1 MHTLQMCKFSAAP
14 EAHFKSI
21 PKLGGGQ
28 LIDCGVVHS
37 ALLYCYSKLVLC
49 TKLQSLADAQHGN
62 LQDNH
67 PQRCNLR
74 QALNR
79 KWYTWKCRSDSC

>member
-1 MHTLQMCKFSAAP
+1 MCKFSAAP

-37 ALLYCYSKLVLC
+37 ALLYSCSKL
-49 TKLQSLADAQHGN
+49 TKLQSLADTRHGN
-62 LQDNH
+62 LHDNH
-67 PQRCNLR
+67 SQRCNLR
-74 QALNR
+74 RALNG
-79 KWYTWKCRSDSC
+79 KW